1 MTAKT
6 AKAISVTS
14 APRCNRYGQ
23 RLPNGDGRSVCEME
37 IADKRGR
44 SSELHNTDVWERFDY
59 AAIGTVSN
67 VASRLC
73 DEASP
78 GKF

>member
-1 MTAKT
+1 MANDSQMVMADLCAKWKSPT
-6 AKAISVTS
+6 
-14 APRCNRYGQ
+14 
-23 RLPNGDGRSVCEME
+23 NG
-37 IADKRGR
+37 GR

>member
-1 MTAKT
+1 
-6 AKAISVTS
+6 
-14 APRCNRYGQ
+14 
-23 RLPNGDGRSVCEME
+23 ME

-59 AAIGTVSN
+59 AAIRTVSN